1 MKVYT
6 CKDYTSENGRTEP
19 IYSVD
24 FLFDGEESINE
35 YLLREKLAIKVRKSD
50 DELNINCC
58 VSQKDIYKSFL
69 FYEKSFIGLFNFK
82 QEDLVY
88 AQLLQIGQTCDVIIS
103 FIEDSK
109 LVFETL

>member
-1 MKVYT
+1 
-6 CKDYTSENGRTEP
+6 
-19 IYSVD
+19 
-24 FLFDGEESINE
+24 
-35 YLLREKLAIKVRKSD
+35 LLKEKLAIKVRKSD

-58 VSQKDIYKSFL
+58 VSQKDIYQSFL

-82 QEDLVY
+82 QEDLDN

-109 LVFETL
+109 RFYVQDAINRISNLHIYNILMYYNTKIKNNVFLFSLRK